1 MTLRVT
7 GGGVSVIV
15 QGDAVEG
22 AERALDRLASDGVP
36 AALMAGN
43 PRLWGPGAAER
54 AARRLG
60 WVDLPGRSRRLLPD
74 LAGLATRFAG
84 RGDVLLAGTGGSAV
98 AAEMIAADHGGS
110 LTLLDTSDP
119 GRVRAAI
126 ARPGRTVLVVS
137 GKDGAAVETDAVM
150 RVVQRAFTE
159 AGIDPAERTVVVTD
173 PGSALEASAREAG
186 HTVVLADPDT
196 EGCFGALGAHALVP
210 SALSGADVP
219 TLLDEAAA
227 LVPVLRQPYDNPG
240 LALGAA
246 LGSSAAGGRDRLV
259 ITGEGPGAAGFA
271 GWAGRLVSD
280 ATGKDG
286 RGILPVIVE
295 DVTAPG
301 FDVADDV
308 RRLVLGEHPGDAGLS
323 VSGPLGARF
332 LLWEYATAVAFRLIG
347 VSPFDG
353 TYGQAS
359 EDEAAALLHG
369 DVGEPVLVDGD
380 VEVYGGEELAG
391 ATDLAGVLDS
401 VVGAVPA
408 GGYLAVMAHLD
419 RMADASAA
427 RLRPLLAGRLTGTP
441 VTFEWGPGLLH
452 CTGRTHLSGPRVG
465 TFLQITGDT
474 RDDAPVPGRPYGLAA
489 LQLARARGDVRALR
503 TRGRPVMRLH
513 LRDRAA
519 GLVQLEKALGG

>member
-22 AERALDRLASDGVP
+22 AEGALDRLASDGVP

-43 PRLWGPGAAER
+43 ASLWGLGAAER
-54 AARRLG
+54 AARRMG
-60 WVDLPGRSRRLLPD
+60 WVDLPDRSRRLLPG
-74 LAGLATRFAG
+74 LADLATRFAG

-98 AAEMIAADHGGS
+98 AAEVIARNHGGS

-119 GRVRAAI
+119 DRVRGAI
-126 ARPGRTVLVVS
+126 GRLDRTVLVVS
-137 GKDGAAVETDAVM
+137 GKDDAAVETDAVM
-150 RVVQRAFTE
+150 RVVERAFGD

-196 EGCFGALGAHALVP
+196 EGCYGALGAHALVP
-210 SALSGADVP
+210 SVLSGADVP
-219 TLLDEAAA
+219 ALLDEAAA
-227 LVPVLRQPYDNPG
+227 LVTVLRQPYDNPG

-246 LGSSAAGGRDRLV
+246 LGASAAGGRDRLL
-259 ITGEGPGAAGFA
+259 ITGEGPGLAGFA
-271 GWAGRLVSD
+271 CWAGRLVSD
-280 ATGKDG
+280 STGKDG
-286 RGILPVIVE
+286 HGILPVVVE

-308 RRLVLGEHPGDAGLS
+308 RRVVLGGHPGEAALS
-323 VSGPLGARF
+323 VSGPLGAQF
-332 LLWEYATAVAFRLIG
+332 LLWEYATAVACRLIG

-353 TYGQAS
+353 AYGQAS
-359 EDEAAALLHG
+359 EDEAAELLHG
-369 DVGEPVLVDGD
+369 DGGEPALVDGD
-380 VEVYGGEELAG
+380 IEVYGGEELAG
-391 ATDLAGVLDS
+391 ATDLAGVLDA
-401 VVGAVPA
+401 VIGAVPA

-419 RMADASAA
+419 RTADASAG
-427 RLRPLLAGRLTGTP
+427 RLRPLLAGLTGSP

-452 CTGRTHLSGPRVG
+452 CTGRLHLGGPPVG
-465 TFLQITGDT
+465 AFLQITGSAREDVE
-474 RDDAPVPGRPYGLAA
+474 VPGRPYGLAA

-503 TRGRPVMRLH
+503 TRGRPVVRLH